1 MYSPAAGNALIG
13 GVVRVASDGI
23 VAYRIVKSYHTLILQ
38 ILVQTKKTF
47 KPKDLI
53 PIFKPPTCIY
63 LMRQTF
69 TLLAFI
75 CALLF
80 TKSASAQPTHKPVLT
95 KAWNAIW
102 INAGGETGRD
112 YGVFYFRKQVDLA
125 TKPATFFVNVSA
137 DNRYKLYVNGT
148 LVSLGPAR
156 GDTYF
161 WNYEHV
167 DLAPY
172 LVAGKNLIAATVWNE
187 AEVRPEAQISLRTAF
202 ILQGAT
208 PAEEALN
215 TNNSWKAIRDKAYR
229 PLGVSLGYGAYYV
242 AGPGE
247 LVDQS
252 KTIKNAMSPT
262 LDDSAWP
269 AATNLDHGKPKGMA
283 DAFGWMLV
291 PSAIPAMEMVY
302 QRIPLVRKAV
312 GVTVPQNFPAIKTA
326 LTIPANTIATL
337 ILDQTFLTNA
347 YLTLNFSKGKGAGI
361 SLTYA
366 ESMFDNL
373 KKYGIRKGDRN
384 AVEGK
389 EIGGRKDSLLA
400 DGSDEQTFTTLYWR
414 TYRYIKL
421 IVHTQDEPLVITD
434 LYGTATGYPF
444 IMNAKLKTDNP
455 EMQQMLDIGWRTA
468 RMDAIETY
476 MDCPYYE
483 QLQYIGDTRI
493 QAMVSYYNSG
503 DDRLMRNAI
512 NLMDQ
517 SRLGEGIT
525 LSRHPSYS
533 PQIISTFSLWYVGV
547 LYDYWMYRPDA
558 LFIKGKL
565 DGARG
570 VLNFFSRYQQPDG
583 SLKDV
588 PYWTFV
594 DWSNGFGNGQPP
606 LGSKGGSAVLDLQL
620 LTALQQAAQME
631 AKLGMP
637 AFAAL
642 YRAKAAQLTQT
653 IQHKYWDATRQ
664 LYADNE
670 DKKVFSQHANSLAIL
685 TGVAAKASAPA
696 IGRKLLA
703 DASLTQCT
711 IYFKYYL
718 HLALVQAG
726 MGNDYMKWLDI
737 WREDMRLGL
746 TTWAEMSDVPNSRS
760 DCHAWG
766 SSPNVEFFRTV
777 LGIDSYAPGFAK
789 VKIEPHLGDLKTASG
804 QIPHPNGT
812 VSADY
817 AFAAG
822 SWTIKLNLPA
832 KTTGLFVWKGKQLPL
847 KSGVNVF
854 KM

>member
-1 MYSPAAGNALIG
+1 M
-13 GVVRVASDGI
+13 
-23 VAYRIVKSYHTLILQ
+23 KSLLTV
-38 ILVQTKKTF
+38 LV
-47 KPKDLI
+47 LV
-53 PIFKPPTCIY
+53 
-63 LMRQTF
+63 
-69 TLLAFI
+69 
-75 CALLF
+75 CALLSNK
-80 TKSASAQPTHKPVLT
+80 TSIAQPSHKPVAT
-95 KAWNAIW
+95 RPWNAIW
-102 INAGGETGRD
+102 ISAPNETGKE
-112 YGVFYFRKQVDLA
+112 YGVFYFRKTIDLPA
-125 TKPATFFVNVSA
+125 KPATFFVNVSA

-172 LVAGKNLIAATVWNE
+172 LVHGKNTIAATVWNE
-187 AEVRPEAQISLRTAF
+187 AESRPEAQITLRTAF

-208 PAEEALN
+208 PVEEVLN
-215 TNNSWKAIRDKAYR
+215 TNNSWKVIRDNAYK

-252 KTIKNAMSPT
+252 KTIKNAMSPS
-262 LDDSAWP
+262 LDDKAWP
-269 AATNLDHGKPKGMA
+269 AAAHLGQAKPKGVA

-291 PSAIPAMEMVY
+291 KSTIPQMEMVH
-302 QRIPLVRKAV
+302 QRIPSLRTIV
-312 GVTVPQNFPAIKTA
+312 GMTAPLGFPATKTP
-326 LTIPANTIATL
+326 LTVPANTTATL

-361 SLTYA
+361 SMTYA

-373 KKYGIRKGDRN
+373 KKFGIRKGDRN

-389 EIGGRKDSLLA
+389 EIGGRKDSILA
-400 DGSDEQTFTTLYWR
+400 DGSNGQAFTTLYWR
-414 TYRYIKL
+414 TFRYIRL
-421 IVHTQDEPLVITD
+421 IVTTKDEPLTID
-434 LYGTATGYPF
+434 DIYGTATSYPF
-444 IMNAKLKTDNP
+444 TMNASLKTDNP

-468 RMDAIETY
+468 RMDALETY

-558 LFIKGKL
+558 LFIKDKL

-570 VLNFFSRYQQPDG
+570 VLSFFSRYQQADG
-583 SLKDV
+583 TLKGV

-594 DWSNGFGNGQPP
+594 DWSNGFNNGQPQV
-606 LGSKGGSAVLDLQL
+606 GSKGGSAVLDMQL

-631 AKLGMP
+631 AKIGMP
-637 AFAAL
+637 AYAAL
-642 YRAKAAQLTQT
+642 YTAKAAQLKQT
-653 IQHKYWDATRQ
+653 IQRRYWDATRQ

-670 DKKVFSQHANSLAIL
+670 DKKVYSQHANSLAIL
-685 TGVAAKASAPA
+685 TGVAAKTVAPA
-696 IGRKLLA
+696 I
-703 DASLTQCT
+703 
-711 IYFKYYL
+711 
-718 HLALVQAG
+718 
-726 MGNDYMKWLDI
+726 
-737 WREDMRLGL
+737 
-746 TTWAEMSDVPNSRS
+746 
-760 DCHAWG
+760 
-766 SSPNVEFFRTV
+766 
-777 LGIDSYAPGFAK
+777 AK
-789 VKIEPHLGDLKTASG
+789 RC
-804 QIPHPNGT
+804 
-812 VSADY
+812 
-817 AFAAG
+817 
-822 SWTIKLNLPA
+822 LPMPA
-832 KTTGLFVWKGKQLPL
+832 
-847 KSGVNVF
+847 
-854 KM
+854 